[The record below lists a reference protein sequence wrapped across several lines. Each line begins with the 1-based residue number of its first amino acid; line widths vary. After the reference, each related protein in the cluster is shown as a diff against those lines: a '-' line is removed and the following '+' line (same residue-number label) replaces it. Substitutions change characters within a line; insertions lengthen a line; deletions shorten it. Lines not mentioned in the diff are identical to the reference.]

1 MYKIIEVSHQ
11 FRAMNTDVE
20 TVICMPDGESEN
32 GKKLLQRAETM
43 FRVIENILSRFNP
56 DSELSLLNASA
67 GSPFKANSVLFEV
80 VKAAL
85 EAARQ
90 TGGAF
95 DPTLLDQLEAAG
107 YDRSFEKTALPRTI
121 PARQPPLRKYS
132 WQNIHVDPACST
144 IYLPAGCR
152 LDLGGIGKGWA
163 VDQVSEILKYSSGF
177 AVDAGGDIRVGGRQA
192 GGDPWTIGVADPFH
206 ENSNLETVE
215 LKNGAVCTSTSQR
228 RKWQMSGLWQ
238 HHIIDPSTGRPTLSE
253 VVSASVLA
261 PTAVQAETL
270 AKAAI
275 VLGPREGL
283 ELLERQPEVSGLL
296 VLQDGKVLMSQGFP
310 EVIHAY

>member
-1 MYKIIEVSHQ
+1 MYKIVEVSHK

-20 TVICMPDGESEN
+20 TIICLPDGESEN
-32 GKKLLQRAETM
+32 GKRILQRAETM

-107 YDRSFEKTALPRTI
+107 YDRSFEETALPRKTPLPEL
-121 PARQPPLRKYS
+121 PATRYH
-132 WQNIHVDPACST
+132 WQNIQLDPACST
-144 IYLPAGCR
+144 IYLPSGCH

-163 VDQVSEILKYSSGF
+163 VDQVSEILKYSSGY

-192 GGDPWTIGVADPFH
+192 GGKPWTIGIADPFD

-215 LKNGAVCTSTSQR
+215 LKNGAICTSTSQR
-228 RKWQMSGLWQ
+228 RKWQTGGRWQ

-261 PTAVQAETL
+261 PCAVQAETL

-275 VLGPREGL
+275 ILGTREGIG
-283 ELLERQPEVSGLL
+283 LLEGQPEVSGLL
-296 VLQDGKVLMSQGFP
+296 ILQAGQLIASRGFP
-310 EVIHAY
+310 EAVNAY